1 MTLLDFSNYTTKFG
15 ELKNTPLK
23 KEDIDM
29 IKEFQK
35 RKVDQKIVSM
45 NEKQK

>member
-15 ELKNTPLK
+15 ELKNTPLR

-35 RKVDQKIVSM
+35 RKIDQKIYNM
-45 NEKQK
+45 QEKQK